1 MSVAIHLSEPLA
13 RRLEELRE
21 RIGAGLPDLLHA
33 LGGVVASQVHGRI
46 RQEKTAPDG
55 TPWPLWSPRYQ
66 ATRHGGH
73 GLLMGEGDLD
83 ESIQHFLT
91 GPDTVVIGSP
101 LVYAATHQFGDEGR
115 GIPARPFLG
124 YSARDERDLNEVI
137 DEWLRERAA

>member
-13 RRLEELRE
+13 RRLEGLRE

-46 RQEKTAPDG
+46 RETKAAPDG
-55 TPWPLWSPRYQ
+55 TRWPLWSPRYE

>member
-46 RQEKTAPDG
+46 RETKAAPDG
-55 TPWPLWSPRYQ
+55 TRWPLWSPRYE